1 MTAVGACAGLPSDMP
16 SAIEV
21 AGLSKRFGP
30 VHAVDDLS
38 FEVTAGR
45 VTGFLG
51 PNGSGKTTTLRMLL
65 GLVSITG
72 GAATFGG
79 RRYIELDHPVHH
91 VGAVLEATSFHPSR
105 RAEDH
110 LKMVAI
116 GAGIPL
122 TRVDE
127 TLAQVGLTEVGRRRV
142 GKFSLGMRQRLQLA
156 TALLGDP
163 EILILD
169 EPSNGLDPQG
179 IQWLRTFIRHQAS
192 LGHAV
197 LVSSHLLAEMEE
209 TVDDVVII
217 SNGRLVMQ
225 TTLAEL
231 ATRAGTR
238 TGLRIRSPELG
249 RLIAL
254 LQAVPVAYRP
264 TAPDT
269 LVIDG
274 ATPDWFVPFAA
285 QHQIVLYE
293 IVHERSS
300 LEDVFLNL
308 TQGYE
313 TATPGGAAHGGPAP
327 FGPVPTGPLPGGP
340 PPDPM
345 PGSADPMPG
354 GQP

>member
-1 MTAVGACAGLPSDMP
+1 MTPVHAEAAVPSGMP

-21 AGLSKRFGP
+21 QGLSKQFGP
-30 VHAVDDLS
+30 LRAVDKLT
-38 FEVTAGR
+38 FEVEAGR

-65 GLVSITG
+65 GLVSITEG
-72 GAATFGG
+72 TATFGG
-79 RRYIELDHPVHH
+79 RRYVELDHPIHH

-110 LKMVAI
+110 LKSVAI

-122 TRVDE
+122 QRVDE
-127 TLAQVGLTEVGRRRV
+127 TLDLVGLADVARRRV

-192 LGHAV
+192 IGHAV
-197 LVSSHLLAEMEE
+197 LVSSHLLSEMEE
-209 TVDDVVII
+209 TVDDVVIV
-217 SNGRLVMQ
+217 SHGRLVLQ

-231 ATRAGTR
+231 ATQAGTSTGMRVR
-238 TGLRIRSPELG
+238 TPEMERLRAILD
-249 RLIAL
+249 
-254 LQAVPVAYRP
+254 AVPVAYSQSG
-264 TAPDT
+264 PDSLT
-269 LVIDG
+269 IDG
-274 ATPDWFVPFAA
+274 ATPEWFGPLAA

-293 IVHERSS
+293 LVHDRGT
-300 LEDVFLNL
+300 LEDVFLSL
-308 TQGYE
+308 THGFDAADPTTMGSQ
-313 TATPGGAAHGGPAP
+313 AAAMPGGAA
-327 FGPVPTGPLPGGP
+327 
-340 PPDPM
+340 
-345 PGSADPMPG
+345 
-354 GQP
+354 

>member
-1 MTAVGACAGLPSDMP
+1 MTPVRAEAAVPSGMP

-21 AGLSKRFGP
+21 QGLSKQFGP
-30 VHAVDDLS
+30 LRAVDKLT
-38 FEVTAGR
+38 FEVEAGR

-65 GLVSITG
+65 GLVSITEG
-72 GAATFGG
+72 TATFGG
-79 RRYIELDHPVHH
+79 RRYVELDHPIHH

-110 LKMVAI
+110 LKSVAI

-122 TRVDE
+122 QRVDE
-127 TLAQVGLTEVGRRRV
+127 TLDLVGLADVARRRV

-192 LGHAV
+192 IGHAV
-197 LVSSHLLAEMEE
+197 LVSSHLLSEMEE
-209 TVDDVVII
+209 TVDDVVIV
-217 SNGRLVMQ
+217 SHGRLVLQ

-231 ATRAGTR
+231 ATQAGTSTGMRVR
-238 TGLRIRSPELG
+238 TPEMERLRAILD
-249 RLIAL
+249 
-254 LQAVPVAYRP
+254 AVPVAYSQSG
-264 TAPDT
+264 PDSLT
-269 LVIDG
+269 IDG
-274 ATPDWFVPFAA
+274 ATPEWFGPLAA

-293 IVHERSS
+293 LVHDRGT
-300 LEDVFLNL
+300 LEDVFLSL
-308 TQGYE
+308 THGFDAADPTTMGSQ
-313 TATPGGAAHGGPAP
+313 AAAMPGGAA
-327 FGPVPTGPLPGGP
+327 
-340 PPDPM
+340 
-345 PGSADPMPG
+345 
-354 GQP
+354 